1 MNEQYYPAL
10 PQGWERSQVEALMIE
25 IAPALK
31 LGSKRLAALLY
42 MMGRT
47 KPKDWTSNRTEPVYY
62 APQTETALALGKSER
77 ALRNDERAL
86 STDHKLIDLRLKA
99 NGSRSFYGQCGIVF
113 SRLIDMVPA
122 LIELRDTI
130 RANRERVRELV
141 QLRSTFLRHMKKRI
155 EAASPELA
163 RSTDFWAATQAFENW
178 PHNSKLRSMS
188 LPDLEAHVHECRALC
203 GHVDDLYEKCRDS
216 SGRAED
222 SFRSFIQEDI
232 NDQTFV
238 NCNARIMKRTSGKPS
253 DAELSGS
260 GPEGPE
266 HCLEKKCEADSEA
279 FKLRFMRGMNPNRL
293 YELAGPDMRARI
305 EFRRGVR
312 NEVRELDLIEAAH
325 DMLPYLGINYSAW
338 AEAAHLMGNEG
349 AALCV
354 LLVDANRDN
363 PAYPVKNPGGALRGM
378 IKRFRAGKLNPVG
391 SLLGLSRR
399 RGF

>member
-1 MNEQYYPAL
+1 MNEQYYPTL
-10 PQGWERSQVEALMIE
+10 PQGWERSQVETLLIE

-31 LGSKRLAALLY
+31 LGSKRLTALLY

-47 KPKDWTSNRTEPVYY
+47 KPKDWTTASSEPVYY

-86 STDHKLIDLRLKA
+86 STDHGLIDLRLKA

-122 LIELRDTI
+122 LIELRDSM
-130 RANRERVRELV
+130 RVERERVRELV

-155 EAASPELA
+155 EAASPELID
-163 RSTDFWAATQAFENW
+163 STDFWAATQAFEGW
-178 PHNSKLRSMS
+178 PHSSKLRGMA
-188 LPDLEAHVHECRALC
+188 LVDLEMHVEDCRALC
-203 GHVDDLYEKCRDS
+203 GHVDDLYEKCPDS
-216 SGRAED
+216 SGRAEEK
-222 SFRSFIQEDI
+222 FRSFIQEDI
-232 NDQTFV
+232 NDLNPV
-238 NCNARIMKRTSGKPS
+238 RCNAGIHKRTSGKPS
-253 DAELSGS
+253 DFQFSGS
-260 GPEGPE
+260 GPNGPE
-266 HCLEKKCEADSEA
+266 HCLEKEYEVDSVA
-279 FKLRFMRGMNPNRL
+279 FKTRFMRGMNPNRL
-293 YELAGPDMRARI
+293 YELAGPEMRSRI
-305 EFRRGVR
+305 EYRRGER
-312 NEVRELDLIEAAH
+312 YEVRELDLIEAAH

-338 AEAAHLMGNEG
+338 SEAAQLMGNEG

-354 LLVDANRDN
+354 LLLDANRDH
-363 PAYPVKNPGGALRGM
+363 PTYPVKNPGGALRGM